1 MANNTAAS
9 VTVCF
14 KFRNKSIKYHL
25 KVIGTRIQKIQNV
38 MSFRKN

>member
-14 KFRNKSIKYHL
+14 KFRNKSILNIIK
-25 KVIGTRIQKIQNV
+25 GNWNQNT
-38 MSFRKN
+38 KNSKCNIF